1 MILIKFYLGLKK
13 KNVVFPLSL
22 LTLIFC
28 ADPKVLLPF
37 SDRLLKSD
45 LFFYINAIKKYDKIN
60 KIPYLP
66 TLFFSAMK
74 AETQH

>member
-1 MILIKFYLGLKK
+1 MLRSKK
-13 KNVVFPLSL
+13 INVMFPLSVPTLKFL
-22 LTLIFC
+22 LS
-28 ADPKVLLPF
+28 F

-45 LFFYINAIKKYDKIN
+45 LFFYINAIKKYDKI
-60 KIPYLP
+60 KTIPYLP

>member
-1 MILIKFYLGLKK
+1 VPTLKF
-13 KNVVFPLSL
+13 
-22 LTLIFC
+22 
-28 ADPKVLLPF
+28 LLPF

-45 LFFYINAIKKYDKIN
+45 LFFYINAIKKSDKVT

-74 AETQH
+74 VETQH

>member
-1 MILIKFYLGLKK
+1 MPTLKF
-13 KNVVFPLSL
+13 
-22 LTLIFC
+22 
-28 ADPKVLLPF
+28 LLPF

-45 LFFYINAIKKYDKIN
+45 LFFYINATKKSDKIK

-74 AETQH
+74 AETQQQFV

>member
-1 MILIKFYLGLKK
+1 MGLRPKK
-13 KNVVFPLSL
+13 INVVFPLSL
-22 LTLIFC
+22 PTLKF
-28 ADPKVLLPF
+28 VLPF

-45 LFFYINAIKKYDKIN
+45 LFFYINAMKKSDKTK
-60 KIPYLP
+60 KITYLP